1 MSVEDESYAKLSV
14 GGLEELSALNERKV
28 LGQNWDTVNDTFII
42 YKLDLL
48 ANFTKDLKATK
59 RNILKVVAKIYD
71 PLGILSPL
79 TVVMKILSQQI
90 CLGKFD
96 WDSPLPDH
104 IECRWKNWVNDLQKT
119 RHIIVARCIYD
130 GITEQIMSYS
140 SMPLAVLVPRHI
152 VR

>member
-1 MSVEDESYAKLSV
+1 MNLIQQDTRKTDSCEQQETENKVSVEDESYAKVSV
-14 GGLEELSALNERKV
+14 GGLEELSTLNGHKV
-28 LGQNWDTVNDTFII
+28 LGQNWDTVNDTFI

-79 TVVMKILSQQI
+79 TIVMKILFQQI
-90 CLGKFD
+90 SLVKFD

-104 IECRWKNWVNDLQKT
+104 ILNVDGKT
-119 RHIIVARCIYD
+119 
-130 GITEQIMSYS
+130 G
-140 SMPLAVLVPRHI
+140 
-152 VR
+152 